1 MHINGVFMN
10 WKENSIKNTPIKF
23 GGMDILAV
31 ENMVLAIS
39 YLFLAS
45 YYVLLAINLLMYII
59 FCIVYGQN
67 LLNNSFY

>member
-23 GGMDILAV
+23 GGIDILAVAV

-45 YYVLLAINLLMYII
+45 YYVLLAINLLM
-59 FCIVYGQN
+59 
-67 LLNNSFY
+67 

>member
-23 GGMDILAV
+23 GGIDILSV

-39 YLFLAS
+39 YLFLA
-45 YYVLLAINLLMYII
+45 
-59 FCIVYGQN
+59 
-67 LLNNSFY
+67 

>member
-1 MHINGVFMN
+1 MK

-31 ENMVLAIS
+31 ENMVLAVS

-45 YYVLLAINLLMYII
+45 YYLLLTINLLM
-59 FCIVYGQN
+59 
-67 LLNNSFY
+67 